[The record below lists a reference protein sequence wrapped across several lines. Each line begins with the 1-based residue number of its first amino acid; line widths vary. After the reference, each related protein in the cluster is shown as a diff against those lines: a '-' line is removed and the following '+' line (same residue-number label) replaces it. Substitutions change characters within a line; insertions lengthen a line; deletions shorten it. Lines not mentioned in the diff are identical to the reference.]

1 MVNNIVNCIISSP
14 NKAGTRK
21 VHTLAGFA
29 LFCAAS
35 IYAVPISARADSLFP
50 TEQATKALRGS
61 SSASA
66 ASLFTDTRAH
76 SAGDI
81 LTITVAESTSAQST
95 ATTKTAHDDSVST
108 FGGTGLIQRF
118 FRDLAL
124 TANNSRSGNGTG
136 STTRS
141 GTLTTTL
148 SVIVK
153 EVLPNNTLRIEG
165 TRLVGINRETQRVTF
180 SGIVRPEDIG
190 PDNSVPSNL
199 IAGVEVRYDGKGIV
213 GDTQKPGILSR
224 IFRFL
229 F

>member
-1 MVNNIVNCIISSP
+1 MHNSTVQTTHHQARKHRLMLSVLLLCS
-14 NKAGTRK
+14 AG
-21 VHTLAGFA
+21 VM
-29 LFCAAS
+29 
-35 IYAVPISARADSLFP
+35 SAPKEVRADSLFP
-50 TEQATKALRGS
+50 TQEATKALRGS

-76 SAGDI
+76 SVGDI
-81 LTITVAESTSAQST
+81 LTITVAESTSAQSS
-95 ATTKTAHDDSVST
+95 ATTKTAHDDAVT
-108 FGGTGLIQRF
+108 AFGGTGLIQRF
-118 FRDLAL
+118 FKDLSL

-153 EVLPNNTLRIEG
+153 EALPNNTLRIEG

-180 SGIVRPEDIG
+180 SGVVRPEDIG
-190 PDNSVPSNL
+190 PDNTVPSNL

>member
-1 MVNNIVNCIISSP
+1 MYSSTAQPLNKLPAAKVRIFTGILILCSAGICSTGVN
-14 NKAGTRK
+14 AQ
-21 VHTLAGFA
+21 
-29 LFCAAS
+29 
-35 IYAVPISARADSLFP
+35 ADSLFP
-50 TEQATKALRGS
+50 AQASTKALRGS
-61 SSASA
+61 SSANA
-66 ASLFTDTRAH
+66 ASLFSDTRAH
-76 SAGDI
+76 SVGDI
-81 LTITVAESTSAQST
+81 LTITIAESTTAQSS
-95 ATTKTAHDDSVST
+95 ANTKTSQDDSVSA

-118 FRDLAL
+118 FRDLSL
-124 TANNSRSGNGTG
+124 TAVNTRSGNGAG

-148 SVIVK
+148 SVVVK
-153 EVLPNNTLRIEG
+153 EVLPNNTLKIEG

-190 PDNSVPSNL
+190 PDNTVPSNV